1 MAQLT
6 DREYVA
12 TLLPVDSF
20 EERDAVL
27 SREALDEAYQSLLCE
42 QIDRVEQMLEL
53 VAVEARWHAS
63 LFYRL
68 VRTRDRD
75 DPDESDFCYIGTRVV
90 FKDGTLSIQWLRNR
104 YVKQGEGKPS
114 KVYSTYIKKGA
125 GFSYSM
131 SLFKREPLWVREL
144 VEATEEDYTVL
155 RERAASLTK
164 LRTELRKMQR
174 RIG

>member
-6 DREYVA
+6 DRKYVA

-20 EERDAVL
+20 EERDVVL
-27 SREALDEAYQSLLCE
+27 SREALDEAYRSLLCE

-75 DPDESDFCYIGTRVV
+75 DPDESDFCY
-90 FKDGTLSIQWLRNR
+90 TLKCEEPIMAYWLF
-104 YVKQGEGKPS
+104 
-114 KVYSTYIKKGA
+114 A
-125 GFSYSM
+125 
-131 SLFKREPLWVREL
+131 
-144 VEATEEDYTVL
+144 
-155 RERAASLTK
+155 K
-164 LRTELRKMQR
+164 LRIPRPEVMATC
-174 RIG
+174 